1 MSGIR
6 RFFFDDGKS
15 RKRWQ
20 VQAKGKTQIVKYGRL
35 HGALKES
42 KKTFKSPK
50 EAVEQ
55 TDKLIARKK
64 RDGYIEID
72 PSRLEIVRRKGS
84 RKATEQQ
91 VAALEKTI
99 GYSLPP
105 EYRSF
110 LTSCNG
116 GHPNPDCVPTPGVRG
131 IENAGVGSL
140 FHLQKSKPG
149 PDELTHEIARC
160 EHLLP
165 AGHLPIA
172 GSSDLFTLSLKPK
185 TFGCVYW
192 WFHET
197 EDLDE
202 EGNFLES
209 AGYLLA
215 GSFDEF
221 LTRIAGLYGYE
232 EDDESVPATAS
243 KSLPAKKKPKATI
256 KGLLRLISHDHTPEK
271 IEQIE
276 QAAKDLGDLSAI
288 EDGQWPFTNI
298 QSHRVVECL
307 LAAGLNP
314 EITDTETHSL
324 LWQCAGSRECID
336 LLAKRGVNVDRRSGR
351 DNETALMR
359 AIFLKQIAAVKRLLQ
374 LGANPTVRL
383 SWPYKD
389 ALEEDPKLL
398 KLIEKA
404 RDDWKKNKGKTGKSD
419 ATATQPAGTSSPKN
433 KGPKPSIRRLLQL
446 MKHDHITDES
456 DEVPEIVEL
465 IEQLGD
471 LSSIQ
476 DGQWPKIHKLE
487 SPVLLGCLLEAGL
500 NPNIIDKDGKSLLY
514 QCVVHPDCIDL
525 LVERGVEVDYG
536 SGRSNETALMR
547 ATYVGEEDCVERLL
561 AAGADPTLEFTSFAK
576 VMLGMD
582 EEMTAV
588 IEAARAKWKP
598 GKGKKPKAKR

>member
-1 MSGIR
+1 MSDFR
-6 RFFFDDGKS
+6 RFFFDDGTS

-20 VQAKGKTQIVKYGRL
+20 VHMKGKTQTVRYGRL
-35 HGALKES
+35 SGVLKES
-42 KKTFKSPK
+42 RKTFKSPK

-55 TDKLIARKK
+55 TNKLIGRKT
-64 RDGYIEID
+64 REGYIEIN
-72 PSRLEIVRRKGS
+72 PSQLEIVRRKGS
-84 RKATEQQ
+84 RKATAQQ
-91 VAALEKTI
+91 VAALEKAI
-99 GYSLPP
+99 GCSLPP
-105 EYRSF
+105 EYHRF
-110 LTSCNG
+110 LTTCNG
-116 GHPNPDCVPTPGVRG
+116 GHPNPDCVCTPGVRG
-131 IENAGVGSL
+131 IDNVGVGNL

-149 PDELTHEIARC
+149 LDELTYEITRC
-160 EHLLP
+160 ETLLP
-165 AGHLPIA
+165 GGHLPIA

-197 EDLDE
+197 DELDE
-202 EGNFLES
+202 DGNFLES

-221 LTRIAGLYGYE
+221 LTRIAGLHGYE
-232 EDDESVPATAS
+232 EIEDTAPATTT
-243 KSLPAKKKPKATI
+243 KSRPEKKKPKATI
-256 KGLLRLISHDHTPEK
+256 KGLLRLVNHDHTPKK
-271 IEQIE
+271 IDQIE
-276 QAAKDLGDLSAI
+276 QAAKELGDLSAI

-298 QSHRVVECL
+298 DNPRVVECL

-314 EITDTETHSL
+314 EITDTEMHSL

-336 LLAKRGVNVDRRSGR
+336 LLAKRGVNIDRRSGR
-351 DNETALMR
+351 DHETALMR
-359 AIFLKQIAAVKRLLQ
+359 AIFLKQIPAVKRLLQ

-383 SWPYKD
+383 SWPFKD

-398 KLIEKA
+398 KLVEKA
-404 RDDWKKNKGKTGKSD
+404 RADWKKKKGKTGQSN
-419 ATATQPAGTSSPKN
+419 ATVPKPTGTTSPKK

-446 MKHDHITDES
+446 MKHDYITDEC
-456 DEVPEIVEL
+456 DEVPEIVEV

-476 DGQWPKIHKLE
+476 DGQWPQIDKFE
-487 SPVLLGCLLEAGL
+487 SPTLLSSLLEAGL
-500 NPNIIDKDGKSLLY
+500 NPEILDKGGNTLLY

-525 LVERGVEVDYG
+525 LVERGVDVDRG

-588 IEAARAKWKP
+588 IETARAKWKP
-598 GKGKKPKAKR
+598 GKAKKPKAKR